1 MQRISIV
8 GGRQNTRKGYWCDV
22 LALFGALLDHLA
34 DSVVVVDNAG
44 HGISIA
50 ASNDLSDENGGIGA
64 SLEDDVYQFRQTNGG
79 VARVDVTIP
88 G

>member
-1 MQRISIV
+1 MQRISVV
-8 GGRQNTRKGYWCDV
+8 GWRQDTGKGNWSNM

-34 DSVVVVDNAG
+34 DGMVVVDNAG

-50 ASNDLSDENGGIGA
+50 AANNLSDENGGIGA
-64 SLEDDVYQFRQTNGG
+64 SLENDVYQLRQTSGG
-79 VARVDVTIP
+79 IARVNVTIP